1 MRMSEM
7 LGNQYFL
14 NGQYEKALT
23 QYAEVL
29 AQNPENKA
37 VLIHTILAEV
47 QLGFLEQALG
57 HFSQLLSLESDEIAP
72 ENAYL
77 EPVCHDLSQGAKAQ
91 FGKMQNELSRAILD
105 FLCSKKEEAKELFG
119 KYVTDL
125 RWEKLVRPILNKMEK
140 LGQNAK
146 I

>member
-1 MRMSEM
+1 MSEM

-14 NGQYEKALT
+14 NGQYEKALI
-23 QYAEVL
+23 QYADVL
-29 AQNPENKA
+29 ARNPENKT

-47 QLGFLEQALG
+47 KLGRLEQALA
-57 HFSQLLSLESDEIAP
+57 HFNRLLSLETQEFAP

-77 EPVCHDLSQGAKAQ
+77 EPVCHDLNEAERAS
-91 FGKMQNELSRAILD
+91 FGRMQNELSRAILD
-105 FLCSKKEEAKELFG
+105 FLCSKREEAKQLFE
-119 KYVTDL
+119 KYAADS
-125 RWEKLVRPILNKMEK
+125 RWAEEVRPILKNMEK